1 MNATSTAQACVMR
14 AKSTCSAEVLSTGSA
29 QSSHGMTPGGPG
41 RHMPYEWCTF
51 GRAGS
56 PASGLLALL
65 ISVALLAEA
74 AAGLRAGAAPGDSGA
89 RAASTSSRLGRRCH
103 HAAEEESRSR
113 LSHALAGGRCTVN
126 RPIFMR
132 AIWTFP
138 DLGTVRWIVL
148 PWTTRQSSLCE
159 QMTAG
164 ALAGAR

>member
-29 QSSHGMTPGGPG
+29 QSSHGMTPVGPG

-89 RAASTSSRLGRRCH
+89 RAASTSSRIWGGDAIMPRRRRAARGSATRRQEQQPEYSAAMRGHGRRLDRGQQDFFD
-103 HAAEEESRSR
+103 S
-113 LSHALAGGRCTVN
+113 N
-126 RPIFMR
+126 
-132 AIWTFP
+132 
-138 DLGTVRWIVL
+138 
-148 PWTTRQSSLCE
+148 Q
-159 QMTAG
+159 
-164 ALAGAR
+164 